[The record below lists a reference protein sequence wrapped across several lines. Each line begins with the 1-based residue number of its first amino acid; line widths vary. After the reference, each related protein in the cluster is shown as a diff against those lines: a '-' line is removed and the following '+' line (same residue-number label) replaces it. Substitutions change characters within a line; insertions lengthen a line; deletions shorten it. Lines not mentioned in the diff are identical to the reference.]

1 MRSLW
6 SGSISFGLVNIPIKL
21 YSAVQSSSL
30 DLDMLDKKDHSNI
43 QFKRVNE
50 KTGKEVA
57 WGDIVKGYKVD
68 NNYVILTDEDFKKA
82 SPEKTK
88 SIDITEFVDL
98 ESVPPIYYDTSYYVE
113 PEKNGGKAYVL
124 LRDAL
129 IKAKKAAL
137 GSFVLR
143 SKENLCLIQASE
155 KILELHKIRYAEEIR
170 STEDIKIPESKISN
184 AEVQM
189 ALKLIDQ
196 LSGKFDVSK
205 YKDTYTETLM
215 KFIQAKAKGKKFTAP
230 KMKVVHSTSK
240 DLMEE
245 LKASLSQVKRKA
257 S

>member
-6 SGSISFGLVNIPIKL
+6 TGSISFGLVNIPIKL

-50 KTGKEVA
+50 KTGREVA
-57 WGDIVKGYKVD
+57 WENIVKGYKVD
-68 NNYVILTDEDFKKA
+68 GQYVVLTDEDFKKA

-88 SIDITEFVDL
+88 TIDIAEFV
-98 ESVPPIYYDTSYYVE
+98 ETEEVPPIHFDTSYYLE
-113 PEKNGGKAYVL
+113 PEKTAAKAYVV
-124 LRDAL
+124 LRDSLA
-129 IKAKKAAL
+129 KAKKAAL
-137 GSFVLR
+137 GTFVLR
-143 SKENLCLIQASE
+143 SKENLCLIAPSD
-155 KILELHKIRYAEEIR
+155 KVLVLHKIRYAQEVR
-170 STEDIKIPESKISN
+170 STEDIKIPEAKVSS

-189 ALKLIDQ
+189 ALKLIEQ
-196 LSGKFDVSK
+196 LSGEFDVSK
-205 YKDTYTETLM
+205 YKDTYTDTLI
-215 KFIQAKAKGKKFTAP
+215 KFIEAKAKGKKFAAP
-230 KMKVVHSTSK
+230 KLHVAHSRSK

>member
-6 SGSISFGLVNIPIKL
+6 TGSISFGLVNIPIKL

-30 DLDMLDKKDHSNI
+30 DLDMLDKKDYSNI

-57 WGDIVKGYKVD
+57 WGNIVKGYKVD
-68 NNYVILTDEDFKKA
+68 NQYVILSDEDFKKA
-82 SPEKTK
+82 SPEQTKT
-88 SIDITEFVDL
+88 IDITEFVAMEEVD
-98 ESVPPIYYDTSYYVE
+98 PIYYDSSYYIE

-129 IKAKKAAL
+129 LKSKKAAL

-143 SKENLCLIQASE
+143 SKENLCLLSPTE
-155 KILELHKIRYAEEIR
+155 KIMVLHKIRFAEEIR
-170 STEDIKIPESKISN
+170 STEDIKVTESKVSA
-184 AEVQM
+184 AEIQM

-196 LSGKFDVSK
+196 LTGKFDISK
-205 YKDTYTETLM
+205 YKDTYTETLL
-215 KFIQAKAKGKKFTAP
+215 KFINAKAKGKKFSAP
-230 KMKVVHSTSK
+230 KMQVVHSKST
-240 DLMEE
+240 DLMSE
-245 LKASLSQVKRKA
+245 LKASLSHVKKKA

>member
-6 SGSISFGLVNIPIKL
+6 TGSISFGLVNIPIKL
-21 YSAVQSSSL
+21 YSAIESSSL

-50 KTGKEVA
+50 KTGKEVP
-57 WGDIVKGYKVD
+57 WGNIVKGYKID
-68 NNYVILTDEDFKKA
+68 SNYVILSDEDFKKA

-88 SIDITEFVDL
+88 TIDITEFVEVD
-98 ESVPPIYYDTSYYVE
+98 EVPPIYYDASYYIE

-124 LRDAL
+124 LRDSL
-129 IKAKKAAL
+129 IKSKKAAI

-143 SKENLCLIQASE
+143 NKENLCLISPSE
-155 KILELHKIRYAEEIR
+155 KILVLHKIRYAEEIR
-170 STEDIKIPESKISN
+170 STEDIKIPESKIST

-189 ALKLIDQ
+189 AMKLIDQ
-196 LSGKFDVSK
+196 LTDKFDISK
-205 YKDTYTETLM
+205 FKDTYTDTLL
-215 KFIQAKAKGKKFTAP
+215 KFIKAKAKGKKFTAP
-230 KMKVVHSTSK
+230 KMRVVHSDKK

-245 LKASLSQVKRKA
+245 LKASLSHVKRKA

>member
-6 SGSISFGLVNIPIKL
+6 TGSISFGLVNIPIKL

-57 WGDIVKGYKVD
+57 WENIVKGYKVD
-68 NNYVILTDEDFKKA
+68 DQYVILSDEDFKKA
-82 SPEKTK
+82 SPEQTKT
-88 SIDITEFVDL
+88 IDINEFVEL
-98 ESVPPIYYDTSYYVE
+98 EEIPPIYYDSSYYIE

-124 LRDAL
+124 LRDSL
-129 IKAKKAAL
+129 SKAKKTAL
-137 GSFVLR
+137 GTFVLR
-143 SKENLCLIQASE
+143 NKENLCLIGPSD
-155 KILELHKIRYAEEIR
+155 KILILHKIRFAEEIR
-170 STEDIKIPESKISN
+170 STEDIKVPEAKISP

-189 ALKLIDQ
+189 ATKLIDQ
-196 LSGKFDVSK
+196 LTGEFDISK
-205 YKDTYTETLM
+205 YKDTYTETLL
-215 KFIQAKAKGKKFTAP
+215 KFIKAKAKGKKFTAP
-230 KMKVVHSTSK
+230 KLRVVHSRSQ

-245 LKASLSQVKRKA
+245 LKASLAHAKRKA

>member
-1 MRSLW
+1 MRAIW
-6 SGSISFGLVNIPIKL
+6 TGSIGFGLVNIPIKM
-21 YSAVQSSSL
+21 YSAVEESTL

-57 WGDIVKGYKVD
+57 WENIVKGYKVEGD
-68 NNYVILTDEDFKKA
+68 YVILTDEDFKKA

-88 SIDITEFVDL
+88 TVDIAEFVQM
-98 ESVPPIYYDTSYYVE
+98 EAVPPIHFDTSYYVE

-129 IKAKKAAL
+129 VKSKKAAL
-137 GSFVLR
+137 GTFVLR
-143 SKENLCLIQASE
+143 SKENLCLITPSD
-155 KILELHKIRYAEEIR
+155 KILVLHKIRYAQEIR
-170 STEDIKIPESKISN
+170 STEDIKVPEAKVSSPEI
-184 AEVQM
+184 QM
-189 ALKLIDQ
+189 AIKLIDQ
-196 LSGKFDVSK
+196 LTGKFDISK
-205 YKDTYTETLM
+205 YKDTYTDTLL
-215 KFIQAKAKGKKFTAP
+215 KFIQAKAKGKKFEAP
-230 KMKVVHSTSK
+230 KLHVAHSRSK

>member
-30 DLDMLDKKDHSNI
+30 DLDMLDKKDLSNI

-50 KTGKEVA
+50 KTGKEVP
-57 WGDIVKGYKVD
+57 WENIVKGYKVD
-68 NNYVILTDEDFKKA
+68 NQYVILTDEDFKKA

-88 SIDITEFVDL
+88 TIDITEFVEL
-98 ESVPPIYYDTSYYVE
+98 EEVPAIYYDASYYIE

-124 LRDAL
+124 LRDSL
-129 IKAKKAAL
+129 IKSKKAAI
-137 GSFVLR
+137 GTFVLR
-143 SKENLCLIQASE
+143 NKENLCLISSSD
-155 KILELHKIRYAEEIR
+155 KILVLHKIRYAEEVR
-170 STEDIKIPESKISN
+170 STEDVKVPDAKISN

-189 ALKLIDQ
+189 AIKLIDQ
-196 LSGKFDVSK
+196 LTDKFDISK
-205 YKDTYTETLM
+205 YKDTYTETLL
-215 KFIQAKAKGKKFTAP
+215 KFIQAKAKGKKFEAP
-230 KMKVVHSTSK
+230 KLHVAHSRSQ

-245 LKASLSQVKRKA
+245 LKASLSQVKKKA